1 MGTFVWIIIG
11 AYSVMNDQ
19 PWPALRYEFTF
30 STEEQCEERLM
41 TYMDD
46 GFVLSRESS
55 GGLVA
60 SMRTEV
66 SKWTYMCASL
76 LIPEG

>member
-1 MGTFVWIIIG
+1 MRTFVWIIIG

-19 PWPALRYEFTF
+19 PWPSLRPAFTF

-41 TYMDD
+41 SYMDD

-55 GGLVA
+55 GRLVA
-60 SMRTEV
+60 SRSSEV

-76 LIPEG
+76 LIP